1 MHKLV
6 IQSPC
11 TEPVEKMDT
20 TSNGFY
26 CHQCA
31 KTVIDF
37 TVFSDEAIKN
47 YFKARNY
54 QPLCG
59 RFTQKQL
66 QQITISLP
74 AQILKQPQPHW
85 RRFLIACML
94 IFGTS
99 LFPFNTTIGQQT
111 NITATQQKIRTQ
123 KNKTIKYKKPRF
135 VKNCYTSIKTS
146 LSDLNNLV
154 VGYTVTTPLEPVN
167 PAPAYFNVSNN
178 RKTTTKTLYKEN
190 NKKKKNEPKTPANT
204 KEPLLAVTSM
214 TGFIRKR
221 NRNPLS

>member
-11 TEPVEKMDT
+11 TEPVEKMDA

-37 TVFSDEAIKN
+37 TAFSDKAIKN
-47 YFKARNY
+47 YFKGHNY
-54 QPLCG
+54 QPVCG

-66 QQITISLP
+66 QQITINLP
-74 AQILKQPQPHW
+74 ARILKQPQPYW
-85 RRFLIACML
+85 RRFLIVYML
-94 IFGTS
+94 VFGTS
-99 LFPFNTTIGQQT
+99 LFPFNASVGQQT
-111 NITATQQKIRTQ
+111 NITATQQKAKTQ
-123 KNKTIKYKKPRF
+123 KIKGSKYKKPRF
-135 VKNCYTSIKTS
+135 VKVCHTNIKNS
-146 LSDLNNLV
+146 LPNLDNFI
-154 VGYTVTTPLEPVN
+154 VGYTVTTALEPIN
-167 PAPAYFNVSNN
+167 PAPAYFKFSDDRN
-178 RKTTTKTLYKEN
+178 TTTKTLYKEN
-190 NKKKKNEPKTPANT
+190 CNERKNAPNTPANG

-221 NRNPLS
+221 NRNRLS